1 MDPTPDI
8 LNQNHWSW
16 RHRIVRSE
24 ISTGDSDDQPGWR
37 TTDRGKINSV
47 SLVKRN
53 GFRLT

>member
-16 RHRIVRSE
+16 RHRIVRSK

-37 TTDRGKINSV
+37 TTDGENKLSV
-47 SLVKRN
+47 
-53 GFRLT
+53 FREEKWL